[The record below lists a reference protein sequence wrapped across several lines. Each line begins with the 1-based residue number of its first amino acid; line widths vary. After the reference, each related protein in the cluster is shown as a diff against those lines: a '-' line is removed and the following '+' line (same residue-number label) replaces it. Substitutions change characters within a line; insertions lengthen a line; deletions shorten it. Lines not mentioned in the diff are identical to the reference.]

1 MAEKII
7 TEAELQSMTKTK
19 LQELAKSCDIETKSL
34 SRDQLIEA
42 LRKFVSA
49 PSQAMSDTVTTD
61 IEEKP
66 QFTAL
71 DLDKDV
77 VEAPAP
83 NPPED
88 WRYKLEVERMKIEL
102 EKMKIR

>member
-42 LRKFVSA
+42 LRKFFFSA
-49 PSQAMSDTVTTD
+49 IPRNV
-61 IEEKP
+61 
-66 QFTAL
+66 
-71 DLDKDV
+71 
-77 VEAPAP
+77 
-83 NPPED
+83 
-88 WRYKLEVERMKIEL
+88 
-102 EKMKIR
+102 